1 MLEGIPLDV
10 GVDVGQ
16 AAAEVGAQHREQRLH
31 LKNVNLEKNKL
42 RNNFKI
48 KQSKTSKIRLQKQI
62 SDVNSE
68 KYRLQI
74 QYLF

>member
-1 MLEGIPLDV
+1 VLEGIPLDV

-16 AAAEVGAQHREQRLH
+16 AAAEVSAQHREQRLH

-48 KQSKTSKIRLQKQI
+48 KQSKTSKIRLQKT
-62 SDVNSE
+62 N
-68 KYRLQI
+68 
-74 QYLF
+74 